1 MNLVMG
7 LSWILT
13 SALPFPQKK
22 KKKKKK
28 KKTIMRVRILPK
40 LQMNWNRCDRCF
52 LDTQN
57 EFSYGIAVDTS

>member
-28 KKTIMRVRILPK
+28 NNVCKNLT
-40 LQMNWNRCDRCF
+40 
-52 LDTQN
+52 
-57 EFSYGIAVDTS
+57 EIADELESL

>member
-22 KKKKKK
+22 KKKKKNN
-28 KKTIMRVRILPK
+28 VC
-40 LQMNWNRCDRCF
+40 NEF
-52 LDTQN
+52 TQN
-57 EFSYGIAVDTS
+57 EFSYGIAVHTS